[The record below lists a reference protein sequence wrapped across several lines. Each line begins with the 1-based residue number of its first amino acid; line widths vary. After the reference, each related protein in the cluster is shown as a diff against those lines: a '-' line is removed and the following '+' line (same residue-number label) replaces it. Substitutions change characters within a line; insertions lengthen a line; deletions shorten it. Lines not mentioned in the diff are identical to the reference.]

1 MSKSSGMPAGG
12 ERLARA
18 DREPLMLQAA
28 GEAFASRGFHGSSMD
43 EIARAAGVSKPMLYR
58 YFGSKEGL
66 YAAYLR
72 TTGRE
77 LIDRVRALETRGQSP
92 QVRLRGGLRAFLSY
106 VEEHR
111 AGWTVLH
118 GESTAPTDAQIA
130 HEIAALRGRIIRM
143 LTNLFGD
150 AAFAHA
156 FAGAA
161 ESLATWWVNQPE
173 ASIEEAIELLMNI
186 AQASVAPGQSQD
198 GLRKPSP

>member
-1 MSKSSGMPAGG
+1 MPAGG